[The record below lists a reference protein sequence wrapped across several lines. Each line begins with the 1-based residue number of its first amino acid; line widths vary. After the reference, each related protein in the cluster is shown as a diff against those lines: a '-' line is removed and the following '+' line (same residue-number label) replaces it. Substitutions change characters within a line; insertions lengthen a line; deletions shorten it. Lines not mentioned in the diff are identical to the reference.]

1 MRLSLGDNSG
11 TYSLSLFLSKNDLE
25 THIQN
30 HSLLYPDAQ
39 SSEYL
44 LQLTS
49 YLGNTFCW
57 VFPDGGSISFCCPQ
71 EWRWAIF
78 SWLPCHTTDGIWELV
93 WGLPPYIPLNCGD
106 FISPVLKKR
115 KGRITGIKL
124 RSCTSAK
131 DPSTLT
137 GSQGLWVKNPPAM
150 QETQET

>member
-25 THIQN
+25 TPIQN

-57 VFPDGGSISFCCPQ
+57 VFPDGVSISFCCPQ
-71 EWRWAIF
+71 EWR
-78 SWLPCHTTDGIWELV
+78 
-93 WGLPPYIPLNCGD
+93 
-106 FISPVLKKR
+106 
-115 KGRITGIKL
+115 
-124 RSCTSAK
+124 
-131 DPSTLT
+131 
-137 GSQGLWVKNPPAM
+137 
-150 QETQET
+150 